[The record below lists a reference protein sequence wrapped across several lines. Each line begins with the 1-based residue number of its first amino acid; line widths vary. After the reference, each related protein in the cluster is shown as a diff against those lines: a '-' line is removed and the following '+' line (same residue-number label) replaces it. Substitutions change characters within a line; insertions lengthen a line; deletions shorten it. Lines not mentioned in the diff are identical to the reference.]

1 MINKNAKFYIAGHTG
16 MVGSSVLRCFQK
28 EGFDNLLLRTQQE
41 LDLLRQDQVERFF
54 ENEKPEYVV
63 LCAAR
68 VGGISANMTFPSEFL
83 YQNLQ
88 IQNNVI
94 WAALK
99 HDVKKLL
106 FLGSSCIYPRDC
118 DQPMREDYLLTGPLE
133 PTNEG
138 YALAKISGIK
148 LCEKIYDQYGKTFI
162 SCMPT
167 NIYGPGDNFDQN
179 SSHVIPALITRMHKA
194 KVENED
200 SVVIW
205 GSGESRREFLY
216 VDDLADA
223 IHWLMSNYDDRQF
236 LNIGTGKEV
245 SIMDL
250 AFLIKDVVGFDG
262 ELVFD
267 VTKPDGMPRKLLDV
281 SKMSALGWI
290 AKVDLI
296 DGLRSEYDYY
306 LRMSNE

>member
-118 DQPMREDYLLTGPLE
+118 NQPMREDYLLTGPLE

-194 KVENED
+194 KLEKED

-223 IHWLMSNYDDRQF
+223 IHWLMCNYNDRQF

-245 SIMDL
+245 SIKDL
-250 AFLIKDVVGFDG
+250 AFLIKDTVGFDG

-267 VTKPDGMPRKLLDV
+267 IAKPDGMPRKLLDV
-281 SKMSALGWI
+281 SRMNTLGWN

-296 DGLRSEYDYY
+296 DGLKSEYVYY
-306 LRMSNE
+306 LKMKNE